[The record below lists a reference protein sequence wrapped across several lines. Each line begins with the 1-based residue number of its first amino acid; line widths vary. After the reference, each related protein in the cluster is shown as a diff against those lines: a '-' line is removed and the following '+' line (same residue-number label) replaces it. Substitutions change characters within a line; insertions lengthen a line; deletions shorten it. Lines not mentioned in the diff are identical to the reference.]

1 MADQNG
7 PAVLLRERLFGGIDV
22 GGERS
27 ERIFDE
33 RDVVAFLRENI
44 GNRLPARLVHESA
57 VHEHDVVGCSL
68 GQFGGMGGADQCRSG
83 QEYGGG

>member
-7 PAVLLRERLFGGIDV
+7 PAVLPRERLFGRIDV
-22 GGERS
+22 GGERG
-27 ERIFDE
+27 ERIFHE
-33 RDVVAFLRENI
+33 RDAVAFLRKNI
-44 GNRLPARLVHESA
+44 GNGLPARLIHESA

-68 GQFGGMGGADQCRSG
+68 GQFGGMDGADQRRSG

>member
-7 PAVLLRERLFGGIDV
+7 PAVLFRERLLGGIDV
-22 GGERS
+22 SGERS
-27 ERIFDE
+27 ERIFHE
-33 RDVVAFLRENI
+33 RDVVALLRQNI
-44 GNRLPARLVHESA
+44 GNGLPARLVHESA

-68 GQFGGMGGADQCRSG
+68 GQLSGMGGADPCRSG

>member
-1 MADQNG
+1 VADQNG
-7 PAVLLRERLFGGIDV
+7 PAVLLRERLFGGINV
-22 GGERS
+22 CGERS

-44 GNRLPARLVHESA
+44 GNRLPARLVHEST

-68 GQFGGMGGADQCRSG
+68 RQFGGMGGADHCRSG
-83 QEYGGG
+83 QEYGGC

>member
-7 PAVLLRERLFGGIDV
+7 PAILSRQRLLGGIDV
-22 GGERS
+22 SDERG
-27 ERIFDE
+27 ERIFHE

-57 VHEHDVVGCSL
+57 VHEHDVVRCSL
-68 GQFGGMGGADQCRSG
+68 GQFGGLGGADQRRSG